1 MRGRE
6 RKPFPVR
13 FPSSV
18 SRNRK
23 EIFMDKMTTIM
34 LPRGRKNEEN
44 FVIVSVNGR
53 SFQIMKGVEVQVPDY
68 VAEVLSNNRRMAE
81 EAQRYVDRMAE

>member
-1 MRGRE
+1 
-6 RKPFPVR
+6 
-13 FPSSV
+13 
-18 SRNRK
+18 
-23 EIFMDKMTTIM
+23 MDKMTTIM

-68 VAEVLSNNRRMAE
+68 VAEVLANNRRMAE
-81 EAQRYVDRMAE
+81 EAQRFVDRMAE

>member
-1 MRGRE
+1 
-6 RKPFPVR
+6 
-13 FPSSV
+13 
-18 SRNRK
+18 
-23 EIFMDKMTTIM
+23 MDKMTTIM

-68 VAEVLSNNRRMAE
+68 IAEVLSNNRRMAE
-81 EAQRYVDRMAE
+81 EARRYVDRMAD